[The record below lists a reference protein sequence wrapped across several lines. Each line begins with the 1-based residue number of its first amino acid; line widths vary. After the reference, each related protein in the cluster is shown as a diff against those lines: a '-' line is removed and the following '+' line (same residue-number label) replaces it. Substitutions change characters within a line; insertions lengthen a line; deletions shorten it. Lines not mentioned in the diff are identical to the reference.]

1 MLKNGAYYSKC
12 NGQVVV
18 QIFNCER
25 STSAAR
31 VLGTLP
37 EGYRPTLAVG
47 GTSYGA
53 VALATDGKV
62 VSYARVKTNGQVLL
76 DKGSTEIAMTGQIVF
91 PA

>member
-1 MLKNGAYYSKC
+1 MLKNGVYYSKC
-12 NGQVVV
+12 NGLVVV
-18 QIFNCER
+18 QIINCER
-25 STSAAR
+25 SASAAR

-37 EGYRPTLAVG
+37 EGYRPSSTVG

-76 DKGSTEIAMTGQIVF
+76 NKGSTEAIMTGQIVF